1 MMLDLEILTH
11 FLHHLVVQIGAIVSD
26 DLPRES
32 VSTNQLSLYE
42 SDHHISRDISIRSC
56 FDPFGEVVY
65 RHKNEAVT
73 IRSLRFDGPNDIY
86 PPH

>member
-1 MMLDLEILTH
+1 MMWGLVILAH
-11 FLHHLVVQIGAIVSD
+11 FLHHFVVQIGAIVSN

-32 VSTNQLSLYE
+32 VSTNQLPLDE
-42 SDHHISRDISIRSC
+42 SDYHTPRDISIRSC

-73 IRSLRFDGPNDIY
+73 I
-86 PPH
+86 